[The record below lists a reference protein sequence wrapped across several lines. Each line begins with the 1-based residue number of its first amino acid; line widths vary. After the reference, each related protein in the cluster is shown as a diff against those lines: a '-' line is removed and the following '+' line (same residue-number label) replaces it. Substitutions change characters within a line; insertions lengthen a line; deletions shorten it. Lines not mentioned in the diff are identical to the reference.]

1 MNMTFITRNLFP
13 AVCVLSGAAVAISGS
28 DAYGWF
34 LAAGVFFAVRGA
46 NAEG

>member
-1 MNMTFITRNLFP
+1 MNMTLITRYAFP

-34 LAAGVFFAVRGA
+34 LAVGVLFAARSA
-46 NAEG
+46 NS